1 MCVTALPT
9 VAEKVGTNR
18 IMIAGG
24 KFHYPFG
31 NIDVSPEKEKKWR
44 KEMVQACLKLLSTAV
59 EDVTVSTP
67 EEALAK

>member
-1 MCVTALPT
+1 VCVTALPT

-31 NIDVSPEKEKKWR
+31 NVDLPPEKETRWR
-44 KEMVQACLKLLSTAV
+44 KKMVQAALNLLARPV
-59 EDVTVSTP
+59 EGVTVSTP
-67 EEALAK
+67 EEALAE

>member
-18 IMIAGG
+18 ILITGG

-31 NIDVSPEKEKKWR
+31 NIDVAPEKELQWR
-44 KEMVQACLKLLSTAV
+44 KDAVRAALKFLTKPV
-59 EDVTVSTP
+59 EGVTVTTA
-67 EEALAK
+67 EELLAE

>member
-1 MCVTALPT
+1 MCVTALPS

-31 NIDVSPEKEKKWR
+31 NVDVSPEKEAQWR
-44 KEMVQACLKLLSTAV
+44 KDMVQAALNLLATSV
-59 EDVTVSTP
+59 EGVTVSTP
-67 EEALAK
+67 EEALA

>member
-1 MCVTALPT
+1 MCVTALPS

-31 NIDVSPEKEKKWR
+31 NVDLSPEQESGWR
-44 KEMVQACLKLLSTAV
+44 KKMVQAALNLLARQV
-59 EDVTVSTP
+59 DGVSVCTP
-67 EEALAK
+67 EEASG